1 MGLIENYFK
10 FQKEYQEKYG
20 ERTVVIM
27 QKEIFLWNLQILSL
41 LEKNNAK
48 SNDVDK
54 ISLFNTINDNINDNN
69 DYYHLFWINIYF
81 LLNFYFFFPIFYFII
96 LYMDMILLK

>member
-27 QKEIFLWNLQILSL
+27 QKGNFYEIYEYHPF

-54 ISLFNTINDNINDNN
+54 I
-69 DYYHLFWINIYF
+69 
-81 LLNFYFFFPIFYFII
+81 
-96 LYMDMILLK
+96 